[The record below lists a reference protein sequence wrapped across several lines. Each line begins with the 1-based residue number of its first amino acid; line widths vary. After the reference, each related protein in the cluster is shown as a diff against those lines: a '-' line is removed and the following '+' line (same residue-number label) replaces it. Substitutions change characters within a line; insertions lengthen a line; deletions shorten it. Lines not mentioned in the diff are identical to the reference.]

1 MCVRAGG
8 VGNEGGGGC
17 FYAAAVDAELA
28 LHNCKCN
35 VSGCCVM
42 LLPLLLPLRSVCR
55 IVEFRIVFA
64 GPADIVY
71 LACSRMLIG
80 EYVLML
86 CLCVLQLENMCVI
99 CYGTREG
106 GEYIQCVCMFTAYYV
121 TYCLR
126 TVVVVVIIVFVFDVH
141 LASC

>member
-1 MCVRAGG
+1 
-8 VGNEGGGGC
+8 
-17 FYAAAVDAELA
+17 
-28 LHNCKCN
+28 
-35 VSGCCVM
+35 M

-99 CYGTREG
+99 CYGAGEG
-106 GEYIQCVCMFTAYYV
+106 GNSCVCMFTAYYV

-126 TVVVVVIIVFVFDVH
+126 TVVVVVFIVFVFDVH